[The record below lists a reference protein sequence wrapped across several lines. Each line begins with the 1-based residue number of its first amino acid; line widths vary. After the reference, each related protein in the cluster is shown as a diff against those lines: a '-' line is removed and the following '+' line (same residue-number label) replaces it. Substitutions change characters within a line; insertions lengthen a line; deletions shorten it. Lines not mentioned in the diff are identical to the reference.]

1 MAKDYYDILGVDRN
15 ATVEQIKKAYK
26 NLAKRYH
33 PDRNPDD
40 KQAEEKF
47 KEISEAYAVLSDK
60 EKRAQYDRFG
70 HAKFRQAYS
79 QEDIFSGVNPD
90 DIFREFGFGGD
101 ILSQMFGFRTAGGPR
116 VRFEQGGF
124 GFEPFGA
131 GRGPMA
137 GRDYETSLT
146 VSFDE
151 AMKGAERA
159 LTLNTESGPRHVTVR
174 IPRGISTGKKL
185 RLKGEGGPGPGGGP
199 PGDLYIKATVAED
212 PVFKRDG
219 DDLVVE
225 APVAY
230 STLILGG
237 TASVPTLEGEK
248 TIRIPPASDPS
259 KRIRIKGAGAP
270 KLKGGRGDLYVK
282 LKVTV
287 PPEPTEKQK
296 SLASELLKT
305 GL

>member
-1 MAKDYYDILGVDRN
+1 MVKDYYEILGVDRS

-40 KQAEEKF
+40 KEAEEKF

-79 QEDIFSGVNPD
+79 REDIFSGVNME
-90 DIFREFGFGGD
+90 DIFREFGLGGD
-101 ILSQMFGFRTAGGPR
+101 IFNQIFGFRTAGGPR
-116 VRFEQGGF
+116 VRFERGGF

-131 GRGPMA
+131 GRGPA
-137 GRDYETSLT
+137 RGQDYETSLT
-146 VSFDE
+146 ISFME
-151 AMKGAERA
+151 AMKGSERA
-159 LTLNTESGPRHVTVR
+159 LTLNTESGLRRVTVK
-174 IPRGISTGKKL
+174 IPPGIKTGKKL
-185 RLKGEGGPGPGGGP
+185 RLKGEGGLGPGGGAR
-199 PGDLYIKATVAED
+199 GDLYIKVTVAED

-225 APVAY
+225 AKVAY

-237 TASVPTLEGEK
+237 TVSVPTLEGERA
-248 TIRIPPASDPS
+248 IRIPPASDPS

-282 LKVTV
+282 LRVMV
-287 PPEPTEKQK
+287 PPAPTEKQK
-296 SLASELLKT
+296 DLASELLKT